1 MYPDNFTYNLTKA
14 KKMIQ
19 KIVFSTTLVF
29 LSILSA
35 LSQNYSDGR
44 PSATFRMDAKDNG
57 IVLHYGDGP
66 DKCDIIGAR
75 DVWVFEADGTYY
87 MHYDGAGT
95 KGWLCC
101 LAISKDLITWK
112 KKGAVLQLGKPDEP
126 DSKSASY
133 GTTYFDG
140 KKWHMF
146 YLGTTNVTPAP
157 DMIPA
162 FPYLNMKA
170 ESNSPVG
177 PWKKRRDIV
186 PFKPKENTFYSSTS
200 SPGFIVKNKDEYM
213 MFFSAADY
221 TIKRTICI
229 ARTKDLDSSWKI
241 DSAPI
246 LPPEEQ
252 IENSSLYYEK
262 ANKTWF
268 LFTNHI
274 GLDNDGEYTDAIWVY
289 WSKDLNKW
297 NPENKAIVIDRQ
309 NCTWS
314 QRCIGLP
321 SVVRYKN
328 RLAVFYDAPGE
339 NSVSHMRRSI
349 GLAWLELP
357 LSPPKRNIK
366 Q

>member
-1 MYPDNFTYNLTKA
+1 MKNFISLLFLIISINSAKA
-14 KKMIQ
+14 Q
-19 KIVFSTTLVF
+19 S
-29 LSILSA
+29 
-35 LSQNYSDGR
+35 YSDGR
-44 PSATFRMDAKDNG
+44 PGAKLRMDAKDNG
-57 IVLHYGDGP
+57 IVLKYGDGP
-66 DKCDIIGAR
+66 ESCDLLGAR
-75 DVWVFEADGTYY
+75 DVWVFESGGIFY
-87 MHYDGAGT
+87 MHYDAAGP
-95 KGWLCC
+95 KGWLTS
-101 LAISKDLITWK
+101 LATSNDLIHWK
-112 KKGAVLQLGKPDEP
+112 KKGPVLQLGAQNEP

-146 YLGTTNVTPAP
+146 YLGTPNVTPAP
-157 DMIPA
+157 DLIPS

-170 ESNSPVG
+170 ESDSPAG
-177 PWKKRRDIV
+177 PWIKRLDIV

-200 SPGFIVKNKDEYM
+200 SPGFIVKDKDEYL

-229 ARTKDLDSSWKI
+229 ARTKNLDTAWKI
-241 DSAPI
+241 DSSPI
-246 LPPEEQ
+246 VPPDEQ
-252 IENSSLYYEK
+252 IENTSMYYEEV
-262 ANKTWF
+262 NKTWF

-274 GLDNDGEYTDAIWVY
+274 GLDKDGEYTDAVWVY

-297 NPENKAIVIDRQ
+297 NPENKAIVLDRQ
-309 NCTWS
+309 NCKWS
-314 QRCIGLP
+314 NRCIGLP

-357 LSPPKRNIK
+357 LSPPK
-366 Q
+366 